1 MSTVSKKNAI
11 VALAFG
17 LGFAACVLIKN
28 SRKSNKGGAS
38 AAPAAAATTA
48 AAPAAAAENLALV
61 FIKPHGQTE
70 TMAAFIEK
78 ELKAAGLTVVQ
89 SGQLPGKFMDE
100 NGTIDSHYA
109 AIGQYAMKTAPA
121 DLPLGAEKKAEFEQK
136 FGDNFMEAAKSGK
149 LINTG
154 TAMKQFG
161 LSGTEIGAEFEKA
174 AASRMKLAPGC
185 YVAFLKDRNVYVVNG
200 FYGAMRA
207 EYVDPRAVV
216 TWYTVSWSEDQLSW
230 ADFRANVLGA
240 TEPTVAN
247 KSSIRAKILSA
258 YIDMALPFVP
268 SSGKNCM
275 HGSASPLE
283 ALTERRI
290 WTSAKIES
298 DPFGQQLLAAGISK
312 AKVELFCTN
321 PMVEGKPL
329 FDLVED
335 TNTTDCIKAL
345 VNYAK

>member
-1 MSTVSKKNAI
+1 MSASTKNAA

-17 LGFAACVLIKN
+17 LGFAACVVK
-28 SRKSNKGGAS
+28 SRQKSTKSTVNPTG
-38 AAPAAAATTA
+38 PAAAASS
-48 AAPAAAAENLALV
+48 AENCALV

-70 TMAAFIEK
+70 TMAGFIEK
-78 ELKAAGLTVVQ
+78 ELKAAGLTIVQ
-89 SGQLPGKFMDE
+89 TGQLPGKFIDE
-100 NGTIDSHYA
+100 NGMIDSHYA

-121 DLPLGAEKKAEFEQK
+121 DLPLGAEKKKEFETK
-136 FGDNFMEAAKSGK
+136 FGDNYDEAARSGK

-154 TAMKQFG
+154 AAMKQFG

-185 YVAFLKDRNVYVVNG
+185 YVAFLKERGVYVVNG

-247 KSSIRAKILSA
+247 KSSIRAKILSS
-258 YIDMALPFVP
+258 YLDMNLPFVP

-283 ALTERRI
+283 ALNERRI
-290 WTSAKIES
+290 WTSAKVES
-298 DPFGQQLLAAGISK
+298 DPFGAQLLAAGISK
-312 AKVELFCTN
+312 AKVDWLCTN
-321 PMVEGKPL
+321 PMVDGKPL

-335 TNTTDCIKAL
+335 TNTSDCVKAL
-345 VNYAK
+345 VKYSK